1 LPKRNAGHTDARG
14 DPEDHGR
21 DGASQTL
28 CLYTDASVGGQVGD
42 QEFLTADACDD
53 RVLVGVV
60 AENIG
65 DGD

>member
-1 LPKRNAGHTDARG
+1 MLG
-14 DPEDHGR
+14 
-21 DGASQTL
+21 
-28 CLYTDASVGGQVGD
+28 LYADASVGDQVGD